1 MKYKI
6 IEQENYALIEIM
18 EFQLNKNHDSNLIEL
33 LTDIRSKKKLK
44 HVILNIK
51 FAIHFNAFGLPMF
64 FTVIIF
70 LKNQVPLFYVK
81 FP

>member
-33 LTDIRSKKKLK
+33 LTDIQSKKK
-44 HVILNIK
+44 IK
-51 FAIHFNAFGLPMF
+51 ACYFKYKIC
-64 FTVIIF
+64 
-70 LKNQVPLFYVK
+70 YS
-81 FP
+81 